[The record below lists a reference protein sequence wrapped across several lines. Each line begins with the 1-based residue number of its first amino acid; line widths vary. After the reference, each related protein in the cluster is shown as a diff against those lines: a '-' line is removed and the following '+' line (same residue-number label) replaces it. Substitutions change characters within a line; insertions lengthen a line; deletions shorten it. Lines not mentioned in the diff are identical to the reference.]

1 MNKKFMALAVAG
13 ALASPVAAFAQ
24 ASSVEIYG
32 RANVG
37 LDNYSATGATAG
49 SAFDY
54 KSRNRIY
61 DSFSR
66 LGFRGSEDLGGG
78 LRAVFLIESGV
89 NIDTGGGNGQAG
101 QPNPSTGALGSRL
114 GHVGLAGREWGQLTF
129 GKSNV
134 FWTNG
139 PIEQIGANYVNLSA
153 FVSSGIFGRG
163 MGVGVA
169 RQSNVVQ
176 YTSPLVSGVEAVIS
190 YMPSGEAQPAGA
202 NTNGKIWGVTLQRHA
217 GAFPVGY
224 DWTRSWG
231 NNPAVGNQAVTTGH
245 KLRAGWAYQPGA
257 LVGVLWLKSIH
268 DNGGVG
274 VDPTQHADL
283 AAPSLSQTAWGVTWE
298 HYFGNVQAL
307 AQWFKIPNIS
317 GCVTAGA
324 CSNTNAVQWMV
335 GGRYTLSKRTN
346 LYLTYNAVRN
356 ASNYNL
362 DYSVA
367 GLSSAAAAGLPAT
380 SVGADPRVIAIGIQ
394 HNF

>member
-1 MNKKFMALAVAG
+1 MNKKLMALAVAST
-13 ALASPVAAFAQ
+13 LVIPVAAFAQ

-49 SAFDY
+49 SANDF
-54 KSRNRIY
+54 KGRNRIY

-78 LRAVFLIESGV
+78 LRAVFLLESGV
-89 NIDTGGGNGQAG
+89 NFDTGSGNGQSG
-101 QPNPSTGALGSRL
+101 QPNAATGTLASRL
-114 GHVGLAGREWGQLTF
+114 GHVGLASRDWGQLTF

-134 FWTNG
+134 FWVNG

-176 YTSPLVSGVEAVIS
+176 YTSPLMNGFGAVVS
-190 YMPSGEAQPAGA
+190 YMPNSEAQPAGQDA
-202 NTNGKIWGVTLQRHA
+202 DAKIWAVTLQRHS

-224 DWTRSWG
+224 DFAKSWG
-231 NNPAVGNQAVTTGH
+231 STPAVGSAPVTTGH

-257 LVGVLWLKSIH
+257 MLGVLWLKTVK
-268 DNGGVG
+268 DNGAAGAQS
-274 VDPTQHADL
+274 VD
-283 AAPSLSQTAWGVTWE
+283 AASSSLSQTAVGVTWE
-298 HYFGNVQAL
+298 HYIGNVQAL

-317 GCVTAGA
+317 GCVTANA

-335 GGRYTLSKRTN
+335 GARYTLSKRTN
-346 LYLTYNAVRN
+346 VYLTYNAARN
-356 ASNYNL
+356 DSRYNL
-362 DYSVA
+362 DYAVA
-367 GLSSAAAAGLPAT
+367 GMSSAAAGGLAT
-380 SVGADPRVIAIGIQ
+380 TSSGADPRVVAVGMM